1 MRLPFRIAGVV
12 VVSSLWSIPAL
23 ATSTGVTG
31 QTGKEGPTC
40 STCHQGGE
48 LPTVALEGPATLA
61 PGATGQYTFIIRGG
75 PAVTGGVGI
84 AVDSSAAT
92 LQPGEGTKKLGVELT
107 HSQPQPFTS
116 NELRFNFSL
125 VAPATDVTL
134 TLFGAGNSSN
144 ADFHTG
150 GDRAAAARLS
160 VKVGQ
165 GTPGA
170 TPGDKDEESGG
181 CAAAGSAPLWA
192 LVMAASP
199 LALLRRRRRS

>member
-12 VVSSLWSIPAL
+12 VVSSLWSLPAL

-48 LPTVALEGPATLA
+48 MPTVALEGPATLE

-75 PAVTGGVGI
+75 PARTGGVGI
-84 AVDSSAAT
+84 AVDSAAAT
-92 LQPGEGTKKLGVELT
+92 LQPGANTKKLGVELT
-107 HSQPQPFTS
+107 HTQPQAFTN

-134 TLFGAGNSSN
+134 TLFGAGNSAN
-144 ADFHTG
+144 ADFHTD
-150 GDRAAAARLS
+150 GDRAAATKLS
-160 VKVGQ
+160 VKVGK
-165 GTPGA
+165 GTPGVG
-170 TPGDKDEESGG
+170 PDEGGDEGGG

-192 LVMAASP
+192 LLVAGSP
-199 LALLRRRRRS
+199 LALLRRRRS

>member
-12 VVSSLWSIPAL
+12 VVSSLWSIPAF

-31 QTGKEGPTC
+31 QTGKTGPTC

-48 LPTVALEGPATLA
+48 LPTVAFEGPATLA

-75 PAVTGGVGI
+75 PARTGGVGI
-84 AVDSSAAT
+84 AVDSTEAT
-92 LQPGEGTKKLGVELT
+92 LQPGEGMKKLGAELT
-107 HSQPQPFTS
+107 HSQPQPFAN

-144 ADFHTG
+144 ADLHTD
-150 GDRAAAARLS
+150 GDRAAATKLS

-170 TPGDKDEESGG
+170 APDDKGEESGG

-192 LVMAASP
+192 LLMAASP
-199 LALLRRRRRS
+199 LALLRRRRS